1 LEYGKIGLRDATD
14 DDDGASRSIRR
25 NRWSSRNYSTKF
37 DFKIVAC

>member
-14 DDDGASRSIRR
+14 DDGASLSIRR